1 MYEKPILSRVGKA
14 TDVIMGICSW
24 GADLDTLF
32 LVKTQEYEDDL
43 DSERFDAGRIVSLSA
58 NV

>member
-14 TDVIMGICSW
+14 TDVIMGVCSW

-43 DSERFDAGRIVSLSA
+43 DPERLRSCRVVSLSA
-58 NV
+58 NG

>member
-43 DSERFDAGRIVSLSA
+43 DAEGLGAAGAVSLSA

>member
-14 TDVIMGICSW
+14 TDVIMGVCSW
-24 GADLDTLF
+24 GGDLDTLF

-43 DSERFDAGRIVSLSA
+43 DLERIAPGHAASLSA